1 MADALQSAG
10 SGSGGPGQDS
20 SAGCADSEP
29 VVTRWVVDYYVYLA
43 LRAFRDGRC
52 EDFSQI
58 RDILQNLLA
67 RPMEDSGD
75 LSMKLRVM
83 QFLSRISDGEK
94 LDYVFDADDSTTP
107 LESALRLLGSISE
120 EVQISGQDLERI
132 EKSVREMAV
141 IICIKQKEYKR
152 ASSIL
157 MKYFPKGLSSKKA
170 LFLSLVQ
177 QKVSV
182 HSALD
187 LVTYNQFCKEMF
199 QFAED
204 LLPDSEPFLHKV
216 GRERVLKHQMN
227 PSIREAARMEGCV
240 LSEVLVW
247 DFVQKVFVTA
257 EKIIAARQ
265 MMEGSVSNQ
274 QSGRR
279 ESYPDRPQSPA
290 PAQRAVSTFTS
301 EQIEQSSQDSVFFR
315 DPPWTVFSRSVLKA
329 AFCSMAEDLRV
340 DLEFEQLEETDPEP
354 LIVDH
359 NPVLPTSANSPSKG
373 LSKGES
379 PCNSTARAAHS
390 PQNSGT
396 GRGSSCSPRSSDSPR
411 EGSRAESPALAELGK
426 VTVSKLVMERDSCPT
441 EEECLFNLPCSFS
454 RFSPESDEDSSDV
467 SSISLETSRH
477 PNIRHSGP
485 STRKRFRIYDEMEE
499 EKVCWSDEDS
509 LFSHNQKYGCV
520 SNRICVLGTDG
531 RAESRAYR
539 KSPSTWTTST
549 WGGWSGCY
557 FTPTKWTLEESEW
570 IKAGVLKFGEGNW
583 KKIQQHF
590 PFRGR
595 TAVMIK
601 DRWRTMKK
609 LKMV

>member
-1 MADALQSAG
+1 M
-10 SGSGGPGQDS
+10 GGVRIS
-20 SAGCADSEP
+20 
-29 VVTRWVVDYYVYLA
+29 
-43 LRAFRDGRC
+43 LRFGTSCRV
-52 EDFSQI
+52 SI
-58 RDILQNLLA
+58 PLNLLA

-75 LSMKLRVM
+75 LSVKLRVM

-132 EKSVREMAV
+132 QKSVREMAV
-141 IICIKQKEYKR
+141 IMCIKQKEYKK

-204 LLPDSEPFLHKV
+204 LLPDSEPFLHK
-216 GRERVLKHQMN
+216 
-227 PSIREAARMEGCV
+227 
-240 LSEVLVW
+240 
-247 DFVQKVFVTA
+247 TA
-257 EKIIAARQ
+257 EKIIATRQ
-265 MMEGSVSNQ
+265 MMEGSVLSQ
-274 QSGRR
+274 QSARR
-279 ESYPDRPQSPA
+279 ESNPDRPQSPA
-290 PAQRAVSTFTS
+290 PAPAVSTFT
-301 EQIEQSSQDSVFFR
+301 R

-329 AFCSMAEDLRV
+329 AFCSMAEDLQV
-340 DLEFEQLEETDPEP
+340 DVEFEQLEETDPEP

-359 NPVLPTSANSPSKG
+359 NPVSPTSAACPSKG
-373 LSKGES
+373 RSKGES
-379 PCNSTARAAHS
+379 PCPVQHSASPSKGSIVEETLQCPRNSAIPEPCHPVLPGNSTTRAAHS

-411 EGSRAESPALAELGK
+411 EGSRAESPALTELGK

-441 EEECLFNLPCSFS
+441 EEECAGGRPDPTSPLSSGSLPHRRPRRRPSKPQK

-477 PNIRHSGP
+477 PNIRHNGP

-499 EKVCWSDEDS
+499 EKVGWSDEDS
-509 LFSHNQKYGCV
+509 LFSHNQKYETSGGV
-520 SNRICVLGTDG
+520 SDG
-531 RAESRAYR
+531 ESGIGHCT
-539 KSPSTWTTST
+539 KK
-549 WGGWSGCY
+549 
-557 FTPTKWTLEESEW
+557 KWTLEESEW

>member
-1 MADALQSAG
+1 
-10 SGSGGPGQDS
+10 SGR
-20 SAGCADSEP
+20 CADSEP

-58 RDILQNLLA
+58 RDILPDLLA

-75 LSMKLRVM
+75 LSVKLRVM

-132 EKSVREMAV
+132 QKSVREMAV
-141 IICIKQKEYKR
+141 IMCIKQKEYKK

-216 GRERVLKHQMN
+216 GRERVSKHQMN
-227 PSIREAARMEGCV
+227 PSIQETARMEGCV
-240 LSEVLVW
+240 LSEIVNMENIRIISFEFNFIKHYLLMLLLIL
-247 DFVQKVFVTA
+247 QTA
-257 EKIIAARQ
+257 EKIIATRQ
-265 MMEGSVSNQ
+265 MMEGSVLSQ
-274 QSGRR
+274 QSARR
-279 ESYPDRPQSPA
+279 ESNPDRPQSPA
-290 PAQRAVSTFTS
+290 PAPAVSTFTR
-301 EQIEQSSQDSVFFR
+301 ITRKNSVSFFR

-329 AFCSMAEDLRV
+329 AFCSMAEDLQV
-340 DLEFEQLEETDPEP
+340 DVEFEQLEETDPEP

-359 NPVLPTSANSPSKG
+359 NPVSPTSAACPSKG
-373 LSKGES
+373 RSKG
-379 PCNSTARAAHS
+379 NSTTRAAHS

-411 EGSRAESPALAELGK
+411 EGSRAESPALTELGK

-441 EEECLFNLPCSFS
+441 EEECAGDVPCSFS

-477 PNIRHSGP
+477 PNIRHNGP
-485 STRKRFRIYDEMEE
+485 STRKSKDCRMSSYRFRIYDEMEE
-499 EKVCWSDEDS
+499 EKVGWSDEDS
-509 LFSHNQKYGCV
+509 LFSHNQKRV
-520 SNRICVLGTDG
+520 TISIQIN
-531 RAESRAYR
+531 
-539 KSPSTWTTST
+539 
-549 WGGWSGCY
+549 
-557 FTPTKWTLEESEW
+557 KWTLEESEW

>member
-1 MADALQSAG
+1 
-10 SGSGGPGQDS
+10 SGSGGPEQDS
-20 SAGCADSEP
+20 SGRCADSEP

-58 RDILQNLLA
+58 RDILSDLLA

-75 LSMKLRVM
+75 LSVKLRVM

-132 EKSVREMAV
+132 QKSVREMAV
-141 IICIKQKEYKR
+141 IMCIKQKEYKK

-204 LLPDSEPFLHKV
+204 LLPDSEPFLHK
-216 GRERVLKHQMN
+216 
-227 PSIREAARMEGCV
+227 
-240 LSEVLVW
+240 
-247 DFVQKVFVTA
+247 TA
-257 EKIIAARQ
+257 EKIIATRQ
-265 MMEGSVSNQ
+265 MMEGSVLSQ
-274 QSGRR
+274 QSARR
-279 ESYPDRPQSPA
+279 ESNPDRPQSPA
-290 PAQRAVSTFTS
+290 PAPAVSTFT
-301 EQIEQSSQDSVFFR
+301 R

-329 AFCSMAEDLRV
+329 AFCSMAEDLQV
-340 DLEFEQLEETDPEP
+340 DVEFEQLEETDPEP

-359 NPVLPTSANSPSKG
+359 NPVSPTSAACPSKG
-373 LSKGES
+373 RSK
-379 PCNSTARAAHS
+379 
-390 PQNSGT
+390 
-396 GRGSSCSPRSSDSPR
+396 
-411 EGSRAESPALAELGK
+411 ELGK

-441 EEECLFNLPCSFS
+441 EEECAGGRPDPTSPLSSGSLPH
-454 RFSPESDEDSSDV
+454 RRP
-467 SSISLETSRH
+467 R
-477 PNIRHSGP
+477 RRP
-485 STRKRFRIYDEMEE
+485 SKPQKSRFRIYDEMEE
-499 EKVCWSDEDS
+499 EKVGWSDEDS
-509 LFSHNQKYGCV
+509 LFSHNQKYG
-520 SNRICVLGTDG
+520 NICHGSG
-531 RAESRAYR
+531 
-539 KSPSTWTTST
+539 SPQ
-549 WGGWSGCY
+549 
-557 FTPTKWTLEESEW
+557 KWTLEESEW

-609 LKMV
+609 LKMEENS